1 MNRIISIEE
10 IQTNGHTAGH
20 SPAPSANG
28 HAKPKAARKP
38 RAKPAPKAET
48 TATHAPASPD
58 RSLHATATITVF
70 TCAALSALLN
80 AYSAAQHASI
90 WWLGSLLGVAIPV
103 IILLLG
109 RVAGKLWLR
118 GPSRRTLAYFV
129 GGSGVGLLILSV
141 YHCAESI
148 SMLTG
153 SGLVLAVPMSVAI
166 DCGLVSCEL
175 AAISES

>member
-1 MNRIISIEE
+1 MNRILSL
-10 IQTNGHTAGH
+10 NGEQDQPK
-20 SPAPSANG
+20 PA
-28 HAKPKAARKP
+28 AKPKPARKP
-38 RAKPAPKAET
+38 KAKPAPTVA
-48 TATHAPASPD
+48 PD
-58 RSLHATATITVF
+58 RSLHQTATITVF
-70 TCAALSALLN
+70 TCAGLSALLN
-80 AYSAAQHASI
+80 GYSAAQHAPI
-90 WWLGSLLGVAIPV
+90 PALGWFLGLAIPV

-118 GPSRRTLAYFV
+118 GPSRRSLAYFA
-129 GGSGVGLLILSV
+129 GGSGVGLLVLSV